1 MTKTKKRTYRE
12 LNEETKK
19 KISQALR
26 GRRKS
31 AAHIQAISDAMKKYW
46 ETIPEK
52 TKEDKT
58 KKEG

>member
-58 KKEG
+58 KEEG

>member
-1 MTKTKKRTYRE
+1 MTKTKKRMYRE

>member
-46 ETIPEK
+46 ENIPKK

-58 KKEG
+58 KEEG

>member
-52 TKEDKT
+52 KDKT

>member
-31 AAHIQAISDAMKKYW
+31 AAHILAISDAMKKYW